1 MINLLTFR
9 LTCVVGRF
17 PGQVRKLC
25 QRVTG
30 KRVWP
35 CAFPW
40 MCITHVSVTH
50 HAFRRG
56 RVSRT
61 LEAACRDSRAGS
73 PRALVRQPSHRCMV
87 PGVCLYRLSSVHL
100 WCGFLPR
107 NVILCHLCWCIAS
120 MQDKNED
127 SNLSQCQFIFCNM
140 YVILSG
146 LARGISRVD
155 WDSACEMAL
164 KTSTV
169 CTSVVAMRNLDRCS
183 GYLCHF
189 RPGGRHSLF

>member
-1 MINLLTFR
+1 MLSWPGEKVMSASDWEV
-9 LTCVVGRF
+9 CVILHLSVDVYHACECHPSR
-17 PGQVRKLC
+17 
-25 QRVTG
+25 
-30 KRVWP
+30 
-35 CAFPW
+35 
-40 MCITHVSVTH
+40 VSV
-50 HAFRRG
+50 G